1 MDLRKAAVLI
11 LAMAA
16 AMGLTATAFADA
28 ISTEEL
34 VAQELGA
41 FLPWL
46 LVMAVVAVTLLLL
59 RRRKK

>member
-1 MDLRKAAVLI
+1 MRKAAALL
-11 LAMAA
+11 LAVMA

-28 ISTEEL
+28 ISTEDL
-34 VAQELGA
+34 AAQELGA